1 MFERIKMKIVQGRKL
16 KPFATAD
23 VLQDHE
29 DRIKALENDSP
40 APSPDPEP
48 TPEPVTRDLSFT
60 VNDGA
65 NPVEG
70 ATVTIGSVTGTT
82 GSQGGCTLQG
92 IADGS
97 QTVTV
102 TKEGF
107 TEYTDT
113 ITVSAESTSFT
124 VSLVA
129 DNPG

>member
-1 MFERIKMKIVQGRKL
+1 MFKSIKYRIIKGSQL
-16 KPFATAD
+16 LPFATAK

-48 TPEPVTRDLSFT
+48 TPEPVTRNLSFT
-60 VNDGA
+60 VNDGT

-70 ATVTIGSVTGTT
+70 ATVTIGSVTGNT

-92 IADGS
+92 ISDGS

-113 ITVSAESTSFT
+113 ITVSEESTSFT
-124 VSLVA
+124 VSLTA
-129 DNPG
+129 E

>member
-1 MFERIKMKIVQGRKL
+1 MFESIKLRIIKGRQL
-16 KPFATAD
+16 LPFATAK

-60 VNDGA
+60 VNDGT

-70 ATVTIGSVTGTT
+70 ATVTIGSISGTT
-82 GSQGGCTLQG
+82 GSAGGCTLQG
-92 IADGS
+92 VEDGS

-124 VSLVA
+124 VSLTA
-129 DNPG
+129 E